1 MTFNEF
7 LDLKADHTRVDV
19 LIGTLGQHTVLVP
32 LFLNLELCIV
42 KIFAAEISFNLT
54 NLQEVDVTELQMH
67 SFSTS
72 DEAEQ
77 FYSELQLD
85 RSMNQ
90 LLIQYLRQ
98 RGQLSF

>member
-1 MTFNEF
+1 MRFHEF

-19 LIGTLGQHTVLVP
+19 LIGTLGQHTVLLP

-42 KIFAAEISFNLT
+42 KIFAAEISFDLT
-54 NLQEVDVTELQMH
+54 NLQEVDVTELQTH
-67 SFSTS
+67 SFGTPE
-72 DEAEQ
+72 EAEHY
-77 FYSELQLD
+77 YSELQMD

-90 LLIQYLRQ
+90 LVIQYLRQ